1 MRRAGYGGVQIPGL
15 RTRLGRHAL
24 VQYLC
29 AITFAPFQKATMKI
43 HPPTVPPIP
52 ARFALHAA
60 RAAWVCTFALSC
72 ATAAD
77 LSVEISGHRST
88 DGKVRVALYKDS
100 TSFPGTPLRGIEGP
114 ASQGTV
120 VLTFKEVPPGAYA
133 LSAYHD
139 ENGNEK
145 MDRGLFNIPSERYG
159 FSGDARADKGP
170 PEFRAAQVEVRDP
183 ATKISIKLR

>member
-1 MRRAGYGGVQIPGL
+1 MKTNT
-15 RTRLGRHAL
+15 RT
-24 VQYLC
+24 
-29 AITFAPFQKATMKI
+29 
-43 HPPTVPPIP
+43 PPPPH

-60 RAAWVCTFALSC
+60 RWAWVCASTITC
-72 ATAAD
+72 AAAAD
-77 LSVEISGHRST
+77 LAVEISGHRST
-88 DGKVRVALYKDS
+88 DGKVRAALYKDS
-100 TSFPGTPLRGIEGP
+100 TSFPGTPLRGVEGP

-145 MDRGLFNIPSERYG
+145 MDRGLFNIPSEPYG
-159 FSGDARADKGP
+159 FSRDARGDKGP
-170 PEFRAAQVEVRDP
+170 PEFRDAQVEVRDP